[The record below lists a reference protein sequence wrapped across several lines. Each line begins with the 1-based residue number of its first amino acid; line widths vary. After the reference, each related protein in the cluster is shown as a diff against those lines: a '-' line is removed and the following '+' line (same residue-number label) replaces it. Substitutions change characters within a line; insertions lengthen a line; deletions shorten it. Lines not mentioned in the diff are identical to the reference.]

1 MIIGFYL
8 WNQFMEYTRDWLAIV
23 WGRGSWLYVPIVKN
37 CRIFHQYWRIE
48 WRFQC
53 SHQWAATASSA
64 RSGARSAC
72 AYHVIKCATS
82 RKIVPTERMKTKAAV
97 RTPVTFSCSPNDGLL
112 SLFLVFFVVGFFC
125 FRSDRGWNGSRCD
138 FEQGW
143 CGWNNTLDDHS
154 DWIRHNGSTP
164 TSGTGPSFDNTFK
177 NSTGMYVFVDMS
189 STKDLGHST
198 VLKSPPFPPPPK
210 YHNNPMST
218 YFNSCQVSRFQL
230 RRGIKNEAQHLASLP
245 SSIDTVTCAERPRA
259 WVLRTQLRGI
269 QRTFWSSTEWKGV
282 PI

>member
-1 MIIGFYL
+1 MTVSVFSPVGCNGFQRPFRCKVGVCL
-8 WNQFMEYTRDWLAIV
+8 PRNKVCDIQKDCPDGEDEDQGCGSYTSHVLLF
-23 WGRGSWLYVPIVKN
+23 S
-37 CRIFHQYWRIE
+37 E
-48 WRFQC
+48 WWALISFPRFFL
-53 SHQWAATASSA
+53 SS
-64 RSGARSAC
+64 
-72 AYHVIKCATS
+72 V
-82 RKIVPTERMKTKAAV
+82 
-97 RTPVTFSCSPNDGLL
+97 
-112 SLFLVFFVVGFFC
+112 FFC

>member
-112 SLFLVFFVVGFFC
+112 SLFLVFFCRRFF
-125 FRSDRGWNGSRCD
+125 FVFVQTAAGTARDATSNKAGAAGTTRWTTTATGSGTTAARQRRARGPVLTTRSRTVRACTSSSTCRAPKTSATRPFWRVPRSRHRP
-138 FEQGW
+138 
-143 CGWNNTLDDHS
+143 NTTTTPC
-154 DWIRHNGSTP
+154 RP
-164 TSGTGPSFDNTFK
+164 TSTRVRS
-177 NSTGMYVFVDMS
+177 VD
-189 STKDLGHST
+189 
-198 VLKSPPFPPPPK
+198 
-210 YHNNPMST
+210 
-218 YFNSCQVSRFQL
+218 FN
-230 RRGIKNEAQHLASLP
+230 
-245 SSIDTVTCAERPRA
+245 
-259 WVLRTQLRGI
+259 
-269 QRTFWSSTEWKGV
+269 
-282 PI
+282 